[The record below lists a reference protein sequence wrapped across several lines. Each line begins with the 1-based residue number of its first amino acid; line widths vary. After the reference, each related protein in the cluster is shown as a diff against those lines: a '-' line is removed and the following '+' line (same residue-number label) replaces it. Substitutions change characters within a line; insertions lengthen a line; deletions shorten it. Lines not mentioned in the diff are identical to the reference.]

1 MVTAYHTMVGFV
13 GERRRAGIP
22 RKGVQEG
29 EVVNGKL
36 DQLSGESLQ
45 SKMSGPWLA
54 RWAV

>member
-36 DQLSGESLQ
+36 DQLSGESL
-45 SKMSGPWLA
+45 
-54 RWAV
+54 